1 MPSLDRDSRVLAIQL
16 VRRYKR
22 YQENLAQKREEIL
35 HGSLPP
41 PDESQEGWEHET
53 LTVSERLSRL
63 EQGHIARVTQ
73 AVEAAWDEV
82 GKDLQNDQ
90 GAAVL
95 REAVW
100 RSCLSEGASSS
111 RAFEERL
118 PVSRASFYRRKNE
131 FLAAVVEK
139 VEAL

>member
-41 PDESQEGWEHET
+41 PDERQEGWEHET

-82 GKDLQNDQ
+82 ERTCRMTRGQPFCAKRFG
-90 GAAVL
+90 GAVWARAQAVL
-95 REAVW
+95 GRLK
-100 RSCLSEGASSS
+100 RGCL
-111 RAFEERL
+111 
-118 PVSRASFYRRKNE
+118 
-131 FLAAVVEK
+131 
-139 VEAL
+139 